1 MKSGSSIRSAIY
13 KLPKKSWRSCTHMID
28 FILYALEV
36 LGWAVVL
43 MAVSVAAAVIFWPDK
58 EKP

>member
-1 MKSGSSIRSAIY
+1 
-13 KLPKKSWRSCTHMID
+13 MID
-28 FILYALEV
+28 FIVYALEV

-43 MAVSVAAAVIFWPDK
+43 MASSAAAAVIFWPDR

>member
-1 MKSGSSIRSAIY
+1 M
-13 KLPKKSWRSCTHMID
+13 LD
-28 FILYALEV
+28 FLFYALEV

-58 EKP
+58 DKS

>member
-1 MKSGSSIRSAIY
+1 
-13 KLPKKSWRSCTHMID
+13 MID

-43 MAVSVAAAVIFWPDK
+43 IVVSVTAAVVFWPDK
-58 EKP
+58 DKS

>member
-1 MKSGSSIRSAIY
+1 
-13 KLPKKSWRSCTHMID
+13 MID

-43 MAVSVAAAVIFWPDK
+43 MATSVAFVLIFWSDK
-58 EKP
+58 DPS

>member
-1 MKSGSSIRSAIY
+1 
-13 KLPKKSWRSCTHMID
+13 MID

-43 MAVSVAAAVIFWPDK
+43 MAISVAFVLIFWSDRDK
-58 EKP
+58 S

>member
-1 MKSGSSIRSAIY
+1 
-13 KLPKKSWRSCTHMID
+13 MID

-43 MAVSVAAAVIFWPDK
+43 MATSVAFVLIFWPDK
-58 EKP
+58 DKSCD

>member
-1 MKSGSSIRSAIY
+1 
-13 KLPKKSWRSCTHMID
+13 MID

-43 MAVSVAAAVIFWPDK
+43 MATSVAFALIFWPDRDK
-58 EKP
+58 S

>member
-1 MKSGSSIRSAIY
+1 
-13 KLPKKSWRSCTHMID
+13 MID

-43 MAVSVAAAVIFWPDK
+43 VAVSAASAVIFWPDK
-58 EKP
+58 DPS

>member
-1 MKSGSSIRSAIY
+1 M
-13 KLPKKSWRSCTHMID
+13 LD
-28 FILYALEV
+28 FVMYALEV

-58 EKP
+58 DKS

>member
-1 MKSGSSIRSAIY
+1 
-13 KLPKKSWRSCTHMID
+13 MID

-43 MAVSVAAAVIFWPDK
+43 MATSVAFVLIFWPDRD
-58 EKP
+58 PS